1 MDGGSDSEADETPN
15 FIVCHLKR
23 KAWLYASMRIAVLFI
38 VFAGEEA
45 HEQVETVAGG
55 KRNS

>member
-23 KAWLYASMRIAVLFI
+23 KAWLYASMHIAVLFI
-38 VFAGEEA
+38 VFLRGR
-45 HEQVETVAGG
+45 
-55 KRNS
+55 KPMNR